1 MSSAKSP
8 ALNPTDLHDALQTAL
23 IEVSENAYFVFVEPA
38 DNAQFADAV
47 GLVKDTW
54 LKASVAF
61 EGSFAGAVEITLP
74 EPLGQWLVTSLLGMQ
89 GDERLGEPQQFDGV
103 GEFANMVCGAWLSRL
118 SDDCLFE
125 LRVPAVTRMT
135 SGWTPLVENRGR
147 QELVCRMVTINELPM
162 RVLIRS
168 GQQAA

>member
-8 ALNPTDLHDALQTAL
+8 ALNPADLHDALQTAL

-135 SGWTPLVENRGR
+135 AGWTPLVENRAR

>member
-1 MSSAKSP
+1 M
-8 ALNPTDLHDALQTAL
+8 
-23 IEVSENAYFVFVEPA
+23 FVEPA

-89 GDERLGEPQQFDGV
+89 GDERLGEPPQFDGV
-103 GEFANMVCGAWLSRL
+103 GEVANMVCGAWLSRL

-135 SGWTPLVENRGR
+135 AGWTPLVENRAR